1 MNLVKP
7 LLSSH
12 DLAAIGDAVAAAEQQ
27 TGGEIRVEIR
37 QRRTRAERPLS
48 IEQIARREFEA
59 LGMTN
64 TRDRTGVLLFL
75 LLEDR
80 EFCIFADEGIH
91 ARVEPDT
98 WTRIATPM
106 AERFG
111 RRQFRDGLLDAVR
124 EVVDVLRRHVPRR
137 ADDRNELP
145 NDVVI
150 R

>member
-7 LLSSH
+7 LLNSQ
-12 DLAAIGDAVAAAEQQ
+12 DLAAIGDAVAAAERQ

-37 QRRTRAERPLS
+37 QRRARAERPLS

-64 TRDRTGVLLFL
+64 TLDRTGVLLFL

-91 ARVEPDT
+91 VRVEADT
-98 WTRIATPM
+98 WTRIATSM
-106 AERFG
+106 ADRFG
-111 RRQFRDGLLDAVR
+111 RRQFRDGLLDALRDVA
-124 EVVDVLRRHVPRR
+124 DVLRRHVPRR

-145 NDVVI
+145 MML
-150 R
+150 